1 MKLSEL
7 AKKINPSP
15 TLALNEKANI
25 LKKEGKK
32 VIHLGGGEP
41 KEKSPQAAIEKAKEL
56 LDSGFIRYTPT
67 GGTIE
72 LKNAIQSFTKKNYGI
87 DISAKNIIAS
97 SGAKQSLMDAFY
109 AILNPTDEVIYATP
123 FWVSYPDMVE
133 LAGGK
138 SVIIQ
143 VEKSTLIPTLEQFTS
158 KITSKTKIILLN
170 SPNNPSGVIYSN
182 ELVKS
187 LVEICE
193 EKEIYLIMDDIYR
206 ELVFAGNLSPNA
218 FGFTTK
224 EIDNSYIITI
234 NGVSKQFSMTGFRIG
249 WAVGNKEVIS
259 AMNRIQGH
267 QTSCPSAISQVAT
280 IGAIESGEN
289 EANNLKFNLEKK
301 KNVLVQ
307 LLSEIPN
314 IHFVKPQGTF
324 YCFVDFS
331 YYEKSSHKLA
341 EYFIDKVEVITIPGK
356 DFGMEGF
363 LRISYCGEESE
374 LHEGLARI
382 KTALQNY

>member
-1 MKLSEL
+1 
-7 AKKINPSP
+7 
-15 TLALNEKANI
+15 
-25 LKKEGKK
+25 
-32 VIHLGGGEP
+32 
-41 KEKSPQAAIEKAKEL
+41 
-56 LDSGFIRYTPT
+56 
-67 GGTIE
+67 
-72 LKNAIQSFTKKNYGI
+72 
-87 DISAKNIIAS
+87 
-97 SGAKQSLMDAFY
+97 
-109 AILNPTDEVIYATP
+109 
-123 FWVSYPDMVE
+123 
-133 LAGGK
+133 
-138 SVIIQ
+138 
-143 VEKSTLIPTLEQFTS
+143 
-158 KITSKTKIILLN
+158 
-170 SPNNPSGVIYSN
+170 
-182 ELVKS
+182 
-187 LVEICE
+187 VEICE

-341 EYFIDKVEVITIPGK
+341 EYFIDKVEVITVPGK

-363 LRISYCGEESE
+363 LRISYCGKESE